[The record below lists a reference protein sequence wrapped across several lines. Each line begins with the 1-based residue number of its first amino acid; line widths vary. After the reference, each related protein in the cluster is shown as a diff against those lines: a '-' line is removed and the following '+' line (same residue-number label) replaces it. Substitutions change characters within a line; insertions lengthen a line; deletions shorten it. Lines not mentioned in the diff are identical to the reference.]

1 MRSRSLSQRSSRAMI
16 GIDSN
21 ILVRLIVADE
31 PGQVAI
37 ARNFIHEHCTSDDPG
52 YISNVVLAEV
62 VWILS
67 RGYKYSR
74 GQVAVAIERMM
85 DTAQL
90 QIESTTDV
98 AAALADYRRGPA
110 GFTDCFIGHLNRTSE
125 CTHTVTFDRKAA
137 KLKGFEL
144 LK

>member
-1 MRSRSLSQRSSRAMI
+1 MI

-31 PGQVAI
+31 PKQVAI
-37 ARNFIHEHCTSDDPG
+37 ARDFIHDHCTPDDPG

-62 VWILS
+62 VWILA

-74 GQVAVAIERMM
+74 GEIADAIERIME
-85 DTAQL
+85 TAQL
-90 QIESTTDV
+90 QVESPTDV
-98 AAALADYRRGPA
+98 ASALADYRSGPA
-110 GFTDCFIGHLNRTSE
+110 GFTDCFIGHLNRTAD

-144 LK
+144 LKAG